1 MSAAAIDSSQTNSIY
16 HTVSKPLLE
25 YPKLFSFVLGALLPF
40 GFAPY
45 GFYVLS
51 LLSVFGIIFI
61 WRKQTPKNASKSG
74 FIFGF
79 AAFLFGAYWVTISVG
94 TFGGAPTWLAMIV
107 MLGLV
112 ALMASY
118 FALLA
123 YLIAKYSQIITSNLM
138 WAFTIASLWT
148 LMEWFR
154 SWVLTGFPWLNL
166 GYLSLDTPLAGYA
179 PLGGVYFCTFLWVL
193 FITFILNFN
202 RVDKTQKIIT
212 IGFILVTVFFGGLF
226 NKHSYT
232 QDYQAAKS
240 LALIQGG
247 VSQDKKWLPQQFPI
261 TTELYAKLTV
271 ENSDADILVWP
282 EAAIP
287 RFRSEVLPYYAG
299 IKARLGANT
308 DFLVGGLERRFD
320 SQGERQDFNSLFLV
334 DDKFNGPEEQ
344 LYFKSHLV
352 PYGEYFPLPEF
363 VRQWLCRMGLPCNNL
378 TAGAKT
384 QKPISVNGIK
394 YGVFICY
401 EDAYTDRV
409 NAMLPEANI
418 LVNVTNDAW
427 FGGSMAPHQHLQVTR
442 MRALE
447 TERPIL
453 RATNNGITA
462 LIDKKGKVVKT
473 VEQFKPQVL
482 RGTVQGVKGATPFV
496 MLGNWMIV
504 GICFGFLIIIRLLY
518 RKSN

>member
-1 MSAAAIDSSQTNSIY
+1 MSAAAIDSSGNNPIY
-16 HTVSKPLLE
+16 KNLSKPLLE
-25 YPKLFSFVLGALLPF
+25 FPKIFCILLGALLPF

-45 GFYVLS
+45 GLYILS
-51 LLSVFGIIFI
+51 LVSVLGVIFI
-61 WRKQTPKNASKSG
+61 WRYQNPKTASMFG
-74 FIFGF
+74 FIYGF
-79 AAFLFGAYWVTISVG
+79 AAFLVGAYWITISVG

-118 FALLA
+118 FSLLA
-123 YLIAKYSQIITSNLM
+123 FLIAKYSQSINSNLL

-193 FITFILNFN
+193 FIAFILNVN
-202 RVDKTQKIIT
+202 RVDNTQKIIT
-212 IGFILVTVFFGGLF
+212 VVFIIFTLLCGGLF
-226 NKHSYT
+226 LKHNYT
-232 QDYQAAKS
+232 QDYQAAKTF
-240 LALIQGG
+240 ALIQGG
-247 VSQDKKWLPQQFPI
+247 VSQDKKWLPEQLPK
-261 TTELYAKLTV
+261 TMELYAKLSV
-271 ENSDADILVWP
+271 ENSDVDLMVWP
-282 EAAIP
+282 EVAIP
-287 RFRSEVLPYYAG
+287 SLRSDVVPYFDG
-299 IKARLGANT
+299 LLARLGPNI
-308 DFLVGGLERRFD
+308 DFLVGGLERKFD
-320 SQGERQDFNSLFLV
+320 SQGEKQDYNSLFLV
-334 DDKFNGPEEQ
+334 DDKFNSPQEQ
-344 LYFKSHLV
+344 VYFKSHLV

-363 VRQWLCRMGLPCNNL
+363 ARQLLCQMNLPCNNI
-378 TAGAKT
+378 TAGAKN

-394 YGVFICY
+394 YGAFICY

-427 FGGSMAPHQHLQVTR
+427 FGGSMAPHQHLQITR

-453 RATNNGITA
+453 RSTNNGITA
-462 LIDKKGKVVKT
+462 LIDKKGNIVDT

-496 MLGNWMIV
+496 MLGNWMII
-504 GICFGFLIIIRLLY
+504 GISFGFLIIVRLLY
-518 RKSN
+518 KK